1 MSLFDQLVDRA
12 LQNRA
17 DLSPLRSVVEKELLH
32 HDILR
37 EMNAAGLLARLTFIG
52 GTCLRACYGS
62 SRLSE
67 DLDFTGGTEF
77 RRGDLAELGEILRHR
92 LKSRYGLPVRV
103 GEPVKAGGNV
113 STWKIVIETRPGQRH
128 LPAQRINLDICG
140 IPSHDPR
147 PMMLRNLYGINLGT
161 SGLILQAQSR
171 EEILADKIIAV
182 AFRENRVKNRDLW
195 DIGWLT
201 QQGVELPAHLIPAK
215 IRDHGREAAAFVAS
229 LEARLAALRTQSEM
243 RVEFI
248 KEMRRFL
255 PVAAVHETIQ
265 QASYWSYLTETVAE
279 LGRKAVAAASV
290 RKPESQPSQ
299 LPPPTASS

>member
-1 MSLFDQLVDRA
+1 MSLFDQLVDQA
-12 LQNRA
+12 LQTRA

-37 EMNAAGLLARLTFIG
+37 EMAAAGLLAGLTFIG

-67 DLDFTGGTEF
+67 DLDFTGGNEF
-77 RRGDLAELGEILRHR
+77 RRGDLAELGNVLTHR

-103 GEPVKAGGNV
+103 SEPVKTGGNV
-113 STWKIVIETRPGQRH
+113 STWKLVIETRPGQRH

-147 PMMLRNLYGINLGT
+147 PMMLRNLYGIDLGT

-171 EEILADKIIAV
+171 EEILADKVIAV

-201 QQGVELPAHLIPAK
+201 QQSVELPAHLIPVK
-215 IRDHGREAAAFVAS
+215 IRDHDREAAAFVAS
-229 LEARLAALRTQSEM
+229 LKARLAALRTQSDV
-243 RVEFI
+243 RLEFI
-248 KEMRRFL
+248 KETRRFL
-255 PVAAVHETIQ
+255 PVAAVRETIEK
-265 QASYWSYLTETVAE
+265 ASYWGYLTEIVAE
-279 LGRKAVAAASV
+279 ICRKAVAAASV
-290 RKPESQPSQ
+290 N
-299 LPPPTASS
+299 PPAS